1 MTGSRTLSYPR
12 TARLLLPGDFAALR
26 RGSKRLAAQY
36 FHCEFRLNDLEGAR
50 LGMAVSKRVS
60 KRAVER
66 NRIRRQI
73 RESFRLRRGAL
84 PGCDVLVV
92 ARTSAN
98 EQTNAILRADLE
110 ALWQK
115 LAKLHPLAPAPAH

>member
-36 FHCEFRLNDLEGAR
+36 FHCEFRPNELDGAR

-73 RESFRLRRGAL
+73 RESFRLRRAEF
-84 PGCDVLVV
+84 PACDMLVV
-92 ARTSAN
+92 ARTAAAA
-98 EQTNAILRADLE
+98 QTNVVLRADLE
-110 ALWQK
+110 ALWHK
-115 LAKLHPLAPAPAH
+115 LARLKPAAPPQAH

>member
-36 FHCEFRLNDLEGAR
+36 FHCEFRPNDLDSAR
-50 LGMAVSKRVS
+50 LGMAVSRRVS
-60 KRAVER
+60 KRAVVR

-73 RESFRLRRGAL
+73 RESFRLGRAML
-84 PGCDVLVV
+84 PACDVLVV
-92 ARTSAN
+92 ARTAAA
-98 EQTNAILRADLE
+98 EQGNAILRADLD

-115 LAKLHPLAPAPAH
+115 LAKLELAH

>member
-36 FHCEFRLNDLEGAR
+36 FHCEFRPNDLDSAR
-50 LGMAVSKRVS
+50 LGMAVSRRVS
-60 KRAVER
+60 KRAVAR

-73 RESFRLRRGAL
+73 RESFRLGRATL
-84 PGCDVLVV
+84 PACDVLVV
-92 ARTSAN
+92 ARASAA
-98 EQTNAILRADLE
+98 EQGNAILRADLD

-115 LAKLHPLAPAPAH
+115 LAKVELASAAPAH